1 MLQHRDQV
9 FAEGVGV
16 ALAIRIHR
24 AEGIAD
30 AALAGE
36 GLKPHAGVEVLTG
49 TDVTIGAGVTEIGVD
64 AFEDCASLTSI
75 VIPKAVRF
83 IKDGAF
89 KGCSGLREITIS
101 RRFEDDLERIF
112 KDVDLS
118 EVKINWL

>member
-9 FAEGVGV
+9 FAEGVGA

-30 AALAGE
+30 ATLPGE
-36 GLKPHAGVEVLTG
+36 GLKPHAGIEVLTAA
-49 TDVTIGAGVTEIGVD
+49 DVTIGAGVTNIGID
-64 AFEDCASLTSI
+64 AFENCSSLTSI

-83 IKDGAF
+83 IGDDAF
-89 KGCSGLREITIS
+89 KDCSGLREITIS
-101 RRFEDDLERIF
+101 RRFEDDLEQIF
-112 KDVDLS
+112 PDVDLS

>member
-1 MLQHRDQV
+1 MP
-9 FAEGVGV
+9 
-16 ALAIRIHR
+16 
-24 AEGIAD
+24 
-30 AALAGE
+30 GE
-36 GLKPHAGVEVLTG
+36 GLKPHAGVEVLTA
-49 TDVTIGAGVTEIGVD
+49 TDVTIGAGATEIGVD

-83 IKDGAF
+83 IKDDAF

-112 KDVDLS
+112 TDVDLS